1 MNPTLPELP
10 LRDIHLPSAIAWW
23 PPAPGW
29 WVLLGIALV
38 FLFCIILLVKYL
50 LKPTLK
56 KQASKQL
63 RTIENVFQ
71 KTGNATQCVAD
82 LSVFLRHAFLSRGVH
97 SNSAGITGIAWLQLL
112 EQSLD
117 APEFSQ
123 GSGRILL
130 KGPYQETVDG
140 AEVDQVIQLC
150 HKWVD
155 RL

>member
-10 LRDIHLPSAIAWW
+10 LRDIHLPSSIAWW

-29 WVLLGIALV
+29 WILLGLALL
-38 FLFCIILLVKYL
+38 FLFCILLLVRLL

-56 KQASKQL
+56 KKASKQL
-63 RTIENVFQ
+63 RAIENVFQ
-71 KTGNATQCVAD
+71 QTGNATQCVAD
-82 LSVFLRHAFLSRGVH
+82 LSAFLRHAVLSRETDASV
-97 SNSAGITGIAWLQLL
+97 AGITGIAWLQLL

-130 KGPYQETVDG
+130 KGPYQEAVDE
-140 AEVDQVIQLC
+140 ADVDQVIQLC